1 MLIGGLM
8 SFVFLAKT
16 SDYARD
22 EPVEVFVSF
31 WPIWF
36 LAFLCLAWP
45 VTSFIIH
52 RRRNKRGFPVIQP
65 EVSDQKSEVSQSLV
79 ESATNAPPDL

>member
-1 MLIGGLM
+1 MPRPGLAPSGSTMLDIPLW
-8 SFVFLAKT
+8 L
-16 SDYARD
+16 
-22 EPVEVFVSF
+22 
-31 WPIWF
+31 

-52 RRRNKRGFPVIQP
+52 RRRHKRGFPVVQP

-79 ESATNAPPDL
+79 EPAIR